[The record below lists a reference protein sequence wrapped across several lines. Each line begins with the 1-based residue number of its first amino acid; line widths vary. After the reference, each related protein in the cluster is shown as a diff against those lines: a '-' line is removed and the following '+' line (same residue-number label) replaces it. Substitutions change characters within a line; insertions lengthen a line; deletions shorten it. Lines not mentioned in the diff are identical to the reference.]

1 VGTVVRQDER
11 APFLV
16 ALHRARK
23 SAYLPG
29 EHVGQESFLR
39 AGEIRRLG
47 RRARIGPGV
56 LVLDLCCG
64 VGGPGRY
71 LAAVLGCRYLGVD
84 YSASAV
90 EIARRLAGDLPCRF
104 EQLHVPPLPDDRF
117 EVVLLLETMLAFPD
131 KRALL
136 GEVARVLVPGGRFAF
151 TLEEGAPLT
160 PREGAAMPDADTVW
174 LVELAELTA
183 LLAEVGLAVTWQ
195 QEWTRSH
202 LATATALLH
211 AFRADAAE
219 ITRRIGRRA
228 AAELIDAHQLWC
240 EWLGSG
246 RVRKFAV
253 VAEKRQVEPR

>member
-1 VGTVVRQDER
+1 
-11 APFLV
+11 
-16 ALHRARK
+16 
-23 SAYLPG
+23 
-29 EHVGQESFLR
+29 
-39 AGEIRRLG
+39 
-47 RRARIGPGV
+47 
-56 LVLDLCCG
+56 
-64 VGGPGRY
+64 
-71 LAAVLGCRYLGVD
+71 
-84 YSASAV
+84 
-90 EIARRLAGDLPCRF
+90 
-104 EQLHVPPLPDDRF
+104 
-117 EVVLLLETMLAFPD
+117 VVLLLETMLAFPD

-174 LVELAELTA
+174 LVELTA
-183 LLAEVGLAVTWQ
+183 LVAEVGLAVTWQ

>member
-183 LLAEVGLAVTWQ
+183 LLQRWGW
-195 QEWTRSH
+195 
-202 LATATALLH
+202 
-211 AFRADAAE
+211 
-219 ITRRIGRRA
+219 
-228 AAELIDAHQLWC
+228 
-240 EWLGSG
+240 
-246 RVRKFAV
+246 
-253 VAEKRQVEPR
+253 P